1 MAELLLDTHAVMWAI
16 NEPDRLSDLAREQIT
31 DSANRIVVSAAS
43 SWELATKHRLGKLPQ
58 AGAMLAVLEESLQRL
73 GADPLAIS
81 HRHALLAGSLDWE
94 HRDPFDRV
102 LAAQAM
108 IESLVLVT
116 IDAAFDTVAGLR
128 CLW

>member
-31 DSANRIVVSAAS
+31 DPANRIVVSAAS

-116 IDAAFDTVAGLR
+116 IDTAFDTVAGLR